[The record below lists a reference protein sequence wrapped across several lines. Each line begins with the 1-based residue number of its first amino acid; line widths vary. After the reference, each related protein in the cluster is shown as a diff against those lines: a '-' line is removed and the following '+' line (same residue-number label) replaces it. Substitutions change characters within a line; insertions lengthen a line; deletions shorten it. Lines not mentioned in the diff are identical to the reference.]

1 MWSCERGKQLG
12 LLLLTLLLPTL
23 LATGCVEHALVES
36 FAPTHY
42 PLATPLPAPPASEGA
57 IWRGGTASGS
67 FLYYDRKTRGLG
79 DLVTVVL
86 AETLAASG
94 SANTSLSKDST
105 LGADLTSDLGFT
117 DLLQSAAGK
126 IFDWI
131 GVTPSGATVPA
142 GTSVNVVEANQ
153 GSEFSG
159 DGETAR
165 DASMRGVVTCQ
176 VVEVLPGAIYHIYGR
191 RKILVNHE
199 MQMITVDGLVRRADI
214 GIDNSVRS
222 TQLADVKLTFDG
234 IGVID
239 DKQRPPLLAR
249 VFDWIYPF

>member
-1 MWSCERGKQLG
+1 MSSRRAALAVGLG
-12 LLLLTLLLPTL
+12 VAALA
-23 LATGCVEHALVES
+23 ATGCVEHSLVEA
-36 FAPTHY
+36 FEPTEY
-42 PLATPLPAPPASEGA
+42 PIVTPPAAPPASEGA
-57 IWRGGTASGS
+57 IWRGGTSSGS
-67 FLYYDRKTRGLG
+67 FLYYDRKTRGAG

-94 SANTSLSKDST
+94 SANTSLGKEST
-105 LGADLTSDLGFT
+105 LGADLTSDIGFT
-117 DLLQSAAGK
+117 DLLQDAAETVFG
-126 IFDWI
+126 WI
-131 GVTPSGATVPA
+131 GVSPSGATIPA
-142 GTSVNVVEANQ
+142 GSAVNVIEANQ

-176 VVEVLPGAIYHIYGR
+176 VIRVLPNDVYHVYGR

-214 GIDNSVRS
+214 GIDNTVLS

>member
-1 MWSCERGKQLG
+1 MSSCERRFLLLLG
-12 LLLLTLLLPTL
+12 LLPA
-23 LATGCVEHALVES
+23 LAASGCVEHALVETLE
-36 FAPTHY
+36 PTEY
-42 PLATPLPAPPASEGA
+42 PIVTPPTPPPTSEGS

-67 FLYYDRKTRGLG
+67 FLYYDRKTRGVG

-86 AETLAASG
+86 AETLTASG
-94 SANTSLSKDST
+94 SANTTLAKESS
-105 LGADLTSDLGFT
+105 LGADLTSDIGFT
-117 DLLQSAAGK
+117 DLLQDAAETVFG
-126 IFDWI
+126 WI
-131 GVTPSGATVPA
+131 GVSPSGATIPA
-142 GTSVNVVEANQ
+142 GSTVNVIDANQ

-176 VVEVLPGAIYHIYGR
+176 VVSVLPNGVYHVYGR

-199 MQMITVDGLVRRADI
+199 LQMITVDGLVRRSDI
-214 GIDNSVRS
+214 GIDNSVLS

>member
-1 MWSCERGKQLG
+1 MSRCE
-12 LLLLTLLLPTL
+12 PTL
-23 LATGCVEHALVES
+23 AALLAVGFALASAGCVEHALIES
-36 FAPTHY
+36 VRPSEHPTVV
-42 PLATPLPAPPASEGA
+42 PSPAPPVSEGG

-67 FLYYDRKTRGLG
+67 FLYYDRKARGVG

-86 AETLAASG
+86 AETLTASG
-94 SANTSLSKDST
+94 SANTTLAKEST
-105 LGADLTSDLGFT
+105 LGANLTSDIGFT
-117 DLLQSAAGK
+117 DLLQDAAET
-126 IFDWI
+126 IFGWI
-131 GVTPSGATVPA
+131 GVEPSGATIPA
-142 GTSVNVVEANQ
+142 GAAVNVVDANQ
-153 GSEFSG
+153 GSEFTG

-176 VVEVLPGAIYHIYGR
+176 VIAVLPNGVYHVYGR

-199 MQMITVDGLVRRADI
+199 LQMITVDGLVRRSDI
-214 GIDNSVRS
+214 GIDNSVLS

>member
-1 MWSCERGKQLG
+1 MWSSEVRALG
-12 LLLLTLLLPTL
+12 IVLMVGALGS
-23 LATGCVEHALVES
+23 TGCVEHALRES
-36 FAPTHY
+36 IEPTRYPIVRPPPAPT
-42 PLATPLPAPPASEGA
+42 PSEGA

-67 FLYYDRKTRGLG
+67 FLYYDRKTRGPG

-94 SANTSLSKDST
+94 SANTSLAKGSS
-105 LGADLTSDLGFT
+105 LGADLTSDIGFT
-117 DLLQSAAGK
+117 DALQQAASNVL
-126 IFDWI
+126 DWFGI
-131 GVTPSGATVPA
+131 SSTATTAPS
-142 GTSVNVVEANQ
+142 GTSVNVVDSNQ
-153 GSEFSG
+153 GSTFNG

-165 DASMRGVVTCQ
+165 DARMRGTVTCQ
-176 VVEVLPGAIYHIYGR
+176 VIEELPGGIYHIYGR

-199 MQMITVDGLVRRADI
+199 LQMITVDGLLRRADI
-214 GIDNSVRS
+214 GIDNTVLS

-249 VFDWIYPF
+249 VFDWLYPF